1 MNTPIK
7 KSRDTSS
14 SRVALAIDAGFGLV
28 KFTRRSSDGGAE
40 CDFFPSIALDAEAG
54 EDNGADSGLRRDALN
69 VEYDGRRYVVGKH
82 VRDEMVANDFGRDMT
97 DAYYDSRVYHALMR
111 GALGYMGEERI
122 NTLVLGLPMHQ
133 YENKDRV
140 NTLQDS
146 YTGEIEISPGRSV
159 QIDRAVV
166 HPQPFGGYIN
176 LGSRLNEINA
186 VLAQYPD
193 SGIAALKS
201 QKDLASLNVLIV
213 DPGAY
218 TLDWLLMTPT
228 GANRKVSSAASDAGR
243 HRVIRAVHEIIQA
256 ELGRPV
262 GSAHFPRID
271 DAIRGGRS
279 IRIGGRLIDLGTPV
293 YKNAIEKAVEDPVR
307 QLLEGLRGMDD
318 LIDLIAVMG
327 GEPRDVA
334 NAIKRE
340 RPYLPVFCAAES
352 DGQNSSMYSN
362 LMGFQSYA
370 KAIDARFAKE
380 ELVS

>member
-228 GANRKVSSAASDAGR
+228 GANRKVSSAAIALSAPSMKSSRQNWGAQLAR
-243 HRVIRAVHEIIQA
+243 HTSRESMMQSGVGVRSESVGVLSTWAHRSTKMPSKKRLRILFANCSRVCGEWMT
-256 ELGRPV
+256 
-262 GSAHFPRID
+262 S
-271 DAIRGGRS
+271 
-279 IRIGGRLIDLGTPV
+279 LI
-293 YKNAIEKAVEDPVR
+293 
-307 QLLEGLRGMDD
+307 
-318 LIDLIAVMG
+318 
-327 GEPRDVA
+327 
-334 NAIKRE
+334 
-340 RPYLPVFCAAES
+340 
-352 DGQNSSMYSN
+352 
-362 LMGFQSYA
+362 
-370 KAIDARFAKE
+370 
-380 ELVS
+380 